1 MLDAGRFGYADV
13 LVTLFPGVD
22 VPNGAQLARVGRGPV
37 PDVAVR
43 GR

>member
-22 VPNGAQLARVGRGPV
+22 VPNGGSSPEWGGGRFQTWRL
-37 PDVAVR
+37 R